1 MYYGLFAAVIFSR
14 IDPGGKF
21 VLGFR
26 RASDSTDTQV
36 VTVFS
41 ISLSVV
47 SSFDNAFMMFFLLI
61 KLTNDRY

>member
-1 MYYGLFAAVIFSR
+1 MIFFATVIFSR

-36 VTVFS
+36 VTLFS
-41 ISLSVV
+41 IVLFVV
-47 SSFDNAFMMFFLLI
+47 SSFDNACVLFFLLI
-61 KLTNDRY
+61 KLTNDHY